1 MGRSLKEALW
11 AFATMVMLATIFSV
25 LIFATTGCSMHLKGE
40 YDAATVWSP
49 DYETEEGSEK
59 VKRTNK

>member
-1 MGRSLKEALW
+1 LW
-11 AFATMVMLATIFSV
+11 AFATTVMLATIFSI
-25 LIFATTGCSMHLKGE
+25 LIFTATGCSMHLKGE
-40 YDAATVWSP
+40 YDSATIWSP